1 MYTISFIKE
10 SHSTNF
16 EPKSNSQSNRSSF
29 VQKRYDIMSD
39 YKDVKKT
46 KKKTVAVPNIHTWMF
61 PVCVH
66 VKNMAVPSPVD
77 FPPLNT
83 DTGVYFAND

>member
-1 MYTISFIKE
+1 
-10 SHSTNF
+10 
-16 EPKSNSQSNRSSF
+16 
-29 VQKRYDIMSD
+29 MSD
-39 YKDVKKT
+39 YKDVKNKN
-46 KKKTVAVPNIHTWMF
+46 KKPVAVPNIHTWMF

-66 VKNMAVPSPVD
+66 VKNIAVPSPVD